1 MRIHEAQIANRAQMY
16 MDSAR
21 EAFERGK
28 MRAHGVLELPEYPGG
43 GSTPCLTRC
52 RCEWIYEEVYEGE
65 ELVGYNC
72 TWQLDPNADHCEGCL
87 EYEAKWNPLFVSV
100 LGEASPGWHEEG

>member
-1 MRIHEAQIANRAQMY
+1 MKLHEAQIANRSQMY
-16 MDSAR
+16 MDSSR

-52 RCEWIYEEVYEGE
+52 RCEWIYEEVYEGD
-65 ELVGYNC
+65 ELGGGPFELIGLHVIGVAA
-72 TWQLDPNADHCEGCL
+72 QPFLQGL
-87 EYEAKWNPLFVSV
+87 VS
-100 LGEASPGWHEEG
+100 GIRSG